1 MAALYGV
8 NYTKANISVPTE
20 IIAKGEVSGTVMV
33 AYDEITLA
41 AELANA
47 DTISLCRIPKGA
59 RIIRVDV
66 VCPSLGNTGAVNIGT
81 ASSATAFASAVA
93 LSGAAINYS
102 KVLLAATVQDEILT
116 LTATAATDAGTGKKI
131 KVAVEYV
138 LV

>member
-8 NYTKANISVPTE
+8 NYTKANINNPVD
-20 IIAKGEVSGTVMV
+20 IIGKGETSGTVLV

-59 RIIRVDV
+59 RVLRVSIV
-66 VCPSLGNTGAVNIGT
+66 SPTLGSTGVVNIGT
-81 ASSATAFASAVA
+81 AGNATAFATAVA
-93 LSGAAINYS
+93 VNGGAVNKSYNS
-102 KVLLAATVQDEILT
+102 LAVMSQDEVLT
-116 LTATAATDAGTGKKI
+116 LTATAATTAGTGKKVQ
-131 KVAVEYV
+131 VAVEYV